1 MLTFFFSKQNTS
13 LYQIQMKNIN
23 DSHNMQLSIEKS
35 NASLAV
41 IQHSESCIES
51 FNVILG
57 LLKDMKELVSLT
69 VE

>member
-1 MLTFFFSKQNTS
+1 
-13 LYQIQMKNIN
+13 MKNIN